1 MSEKF
6 YTLDNHRQLQ
16 ADEIIRKG
24 DLYKNLANG
33 RIQPVK
39 FSIKHTPGEQAYIGE
54 YNFYRRLHIRKPVIT
69 IVSKPIT
76 ATVKIGKP
84 KVTDKTPR
92 FPEVKFAYPSTK
104 RWGAPMVRHVKVIS
118 LDDTYLVGLEVGE
131 DNSHQFKR
139 FLRSKIRSDIQLL
152 KF

>member
-6 YTLDNHRQLQ
+6 YTLENYRQLQ
-16 ADEIIRKG
+16 ADEIIRRG
-24 DLYKNLANG
+24 DLYKNLENNSV
-33 RIQPVK
+33 QPVK
-39 FSIKHTPGEQAYIGE
+39 FSVGRTPSHQQYIGE
-54 YNFYRRLHIRKPVIT
+54 YSFYRRLHTKKPVIT

-118 LDDTYLVGLEVGE
+118 LDDTYLIGLEVGE